1 MSDSKDLQ
9 KKLYFNASWL
19 FGGKTASGIFT
30 AIQTVVVAR
39 LLGVSDYGLLSLVIA
54 YISIL
59 NMFFDLKVWETA
71 TKYIG
76 TYLEQ
81 GESDKVRSMVKLS
94 YILDIGSGVL
104 AFIIAILAHLEL
116 TIAPFW
122 IVFTLAVSFNGYV

>member
-1 MSDSKDLQ
+1 MSDSNNIQ
-9 KKLYFNASWL
+9 RKLYLNASWL

-39 LLGVSDYGLLSLVIA
+39 LLGVTDYGLLTLVIA

-59 NMFFDLKVWETA
+59 NMFFDLKVWETV

-81 GESDKVRSMVKLS
+81 GELDKTRSMIKLS
-94 YILDIGSGVL
+94 YILDIGSGII
-104 AFIIAILAHLEL
+104 AFIIA
-116 TIAPFW
+116 T
-122 IVFTLAVSFNGYV
+122 